1 MRMIG
6 LAAYAALAT
15 LCLPSPPTTAAELR
29 VGMLNDFSSLDPH
42 AEVSGPNFEFNINT
56 YDALTTI
63 APDGALAPQLA
74 TSWSVDKDAVT
85 WTFKIRSGV
94 TFQDGT
100 PLTAADVKAS
110 IERMLALKTTIPFAG
125 YIRTITSL
133 ELIDPLT
140 LRIVTSAPDPR
151 LPEGLGFATILKG
164 GAPGI
169 GTDMFNA
176 VKTGGISTGPYI
188 VQSYRS
194 GDTTVLVRNDHYW
207 GGTPAWDKV
216 TIRAIKNDASRVAA
230 LLAHDVDFIEAV
242 PPADFP
248 RLQGNTDIV
257 AVAFPGARTPY
268 IAMDQSREQSPD
280 ITDKK
285 GMPIRNPFLD
295 WRVRKAMDL
304 AIDRNAI
311 VARVFDGL
319 ADKTSQV
326 EPPGQIAH
334 SDGLD
339 ASPIYTEYNPEKA
352 RALLADAGYPQGF
365 KVKLNTPDTGYL
377 GASAYVQ
384 ALGQM
389 FTRIGVDT
397 EVNVLPR
404 SVFVKSWFAG
414 DYGFAI
420 NSYGGTNLEPDR
432 SILAV
437 LHSKS
442 ARGDYGI
449 QNGGRFANPKI
460 DLYYLLGSREMDHD
474 MRVAYYRAAQ
484 EATVQDVNLIMTHRP
499 RLLWAM
505 RKGLQFRQY
514 PAEEYF
520 RLNEIRA
527 AN

>member
-1 MRMIG
+1 
-6 LAAYAALAT
+6 
-15 LCLPSPPTTAAELR
+15 
-29 VGMLNDFSSLDPH
+29 
-42 AEVSGPNFEFNINT
+42 
-56 YDALTTI
+56 
-63 APDGALAPQLA
+63 
-74 TSWSVDKDAVT
+74 
-85 WTFKIRSGV
+85 
-94 TFQDGT
+94 
-100 PLTAADVKAS
+100 
-110 IERMLALKTTIPFAG
+110 
-125 YIRTITSL
+125 
-133 ELIDPLT
+133 
-140 LRIVTSAPDPR
+140 
-151 LPEGLGFATILKG
+151 
-164 GAPGI
+164 
-169 GTDMFNA
+169 
-176 VKTGGISTGPYI
+176 
-188 VQSYRS
+188 
-194 GDTTVLVRNDHYW
+194 VLVRNEHYW
-207 GGTPAWDKV
+207 GGMPAWDKV

-248 RLQGNTDIV
+248 RLQANADVV

-268 IAMDQSREQSPD
+268 IAMDQRREQSPD

-334 SDGLD
+334 SDALD
-339 ASPIYTEYNPEKA
+339 ASPLYTEYNPEKA
-352 RALLADAGYPQGF
+352 RALLADAGYAGGF

-389 FTRIGVDT
+389 FSRIGIDT

-414 DYGFAI
+414 EYGFAI

-442 ARGDYGI
+442 EGGDGGV
-449 QNGGRFANPKI
+449 QNGGRFVNPKI
-460 DLYYLLGSREMDHD
+460 DFYYLLGSREMDRD
-474 MRVAYYRAAQ
+474 LRVAYYRAAQ
-484 EATVQDVNLIMTHRP
+484 EAAVQDVNLIMTHRP
-499 RLLWAM
+499 RLLWGM

-527 AN
+527 TN